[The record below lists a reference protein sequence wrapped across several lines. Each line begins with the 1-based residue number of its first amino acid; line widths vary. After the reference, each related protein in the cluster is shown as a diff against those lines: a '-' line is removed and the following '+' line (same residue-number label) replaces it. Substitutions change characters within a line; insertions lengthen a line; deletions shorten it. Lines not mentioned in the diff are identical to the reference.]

1 MPIESGLTQT
11 EHAEASLTSQCFGAA
26 TLTVKVTVVVMVTVS
41 VTAGGPFSL
50 PPAVELPVE
59 VETVI
64 PDELGSI
71 TTPSALLLLSFDEEV
86 EEEEES
92 EEEVVDSP
100 PPPVSVVPTQ

>member
-1 MPIESGLTQT
+1 
-11 EHAEASLTSQCFGAA
+11 
-26 TLTVKVTVVVMVTVS
+26 MVTVS

-50 PPAVELPVE
+50 PPAFELPVE